1 MGKFLRVLVVIIFLL
16 TAASLT
22 LAILLFN
29 KREMLKGRTNELEQG
44 LIKISRTIEAEPPA
58 VPEDPAEYP
67 ARDISDCT
75 DEILD
80 NPQKSDFWK
89 KYKQQLES
97 LDQDVLDI
105 KARERELM
113 SYYKIDPATT
123 KPELNTLTGA
133 KITTGPGTTQGVID
147 DILAKAEAQY
157 DLLTETRQ
165 QLEDIR
171 IELVDT
177 INELNGKKVT
187 LREKLNKIVDLNN
200 QIMELNRTIS
210 NLRNQIAE
218 QQETIQSLE
227 SDVANLEQ
235 EKRKLEEDN
244 EGLELAKKE
253 LKATVRSLR
262 DRISVL
268 TGPGSEGGGGSV
280 MGGGTAVMT
289 VNIPPGVKGSV
300 ADVDQDHQFI
310 VMKFDQTFIDELRNV
325 TTDNRLPLVSLIVQR
340 GDGQFVSK
348 VRLKQLDE
356 DDKLAIGEIMIDW
369 QQGPIK
375 IGDQVLYQ

>member
-1 MGKFLRVLVVIIFLL
+1 MGKFLRVLVVIMFLL
-16 TAASLT
+16 ASAALT
-22 LAILLFN
+22 LSILLFN

-80 NPQKSDFWK
+80 APQKSEFWK
-89 KYKQQLES
+89 TYKQQLES
-97 LDQDVLDI
+97 LDQEVLDI

-113 SYYKIDPATT
+113 SFYKIDPATSKPALDTLKGT
-123 KPELNTLTGA
+123 K
-133 KITTGPGTTQGVID
+133 IITGPGTTQGVIE
-147 DILAKAEAQY
+147 DILARAEAQY

-177 INELNGKKVT
+177 INELNGKKIT

-227 SDVANLEQ
+227 TDVANLEQ

-268 TGPGSEGGGGSV
+268 TGPGTDGGGPT
-280 MGGGTAVMT
+280 GTGEGTSIIT
-289 VNIPPGVKGSV
+289 VNIPPGIKGSV
-300 ADVDQDHQFI
+300 AEVDQDHQFI
-310 VMKFDQTFIDELRNV
+310 VMKFDQTFVDELRNV
-325 TTDNRLPLVSLIVQR
+325 TTDNRLPLVALIVQR
-340 GDGQFVSK
+340 GEGQFVSK
-348 VRLKQLDE
+348 VRLKQLNDE
-356 DDKLAIGEIMIDW
+356 DKLAIGEIMIDW

-375 IGDQVLYQ
+375 VGDQILYQ